1 MLFNFPPIW
10 KVGSNDD
17 VFSVVEENGSVVG
30 EKVVGGAPDAGKEGG
45 RREFEPVAGDSDCG
59 AGRRCILSFCR

>member
-1 MLFNFPPIW
+1 M
-10 KVGSNDD
+10 
-17 VFSVVEENGSVVG
+17 VEENGSVVG